1 MIGRSA
7 FALVFA
13 CAVSTG
19 AVFAAHAG
27 LQARGRGLETEAA
40 LLYVC
45 VQDEAKVAIVD
56 TASRAVVRTIDL
68 QKLGFTSTAK
78 PHYIVVEPD
87 GSAWYVSLI
96 GANRVV
102 KFDRQDRIVG
112 QFEMETPGMLA
123 LAPGNRLVA
132 TRSMSAVNPP
142 KRVAVIDRGSAGAG
156 GQAMTGE
163 EVEVLFARPHPMAAT
178 GAGYAYTGSLGVN
191 QIASI
196 ALEEA
201 KVAITSLPGSIH
213 SLVQFAVSPDG
224 KTLVASTDATGM
236 LLVFDLSAPASPK
249 LVKSVP
255 VGTMAFDP
263 VFTPDG
269 EFVWVPVKST
279 NSLVILDTR
288 TWTEAARI
296 TDTNLKQPQQIV
308 FSPDGS
314 TAFVTNN
321 NKMDH
326 MADPAH
332 AGHTMPGMDAAG
344 ALVVVNTK
352 TRAVEKAIPLG
363 KNLTG
368 MGVSASRAAR

>member
-1 MIGRSA
+1 MRGRSII
-7 FALVFA
+7 ALVFA
-13 CAVSTG
+13 WALAYAQTS
-19 AVFAAHAG
+19 
-27 LQARGRGLETEAA
+27 E

-56 TASRAVVRTIDL
+56 TAARAVVRTIDL
-68 QKLGFTSTAK
+68 QKLGFPATAK

-102 KFDRQDRIVG
+102 KFDRQDRIVA
-112 QFEMETPGMLA
+112 QYEMETPGMLA

-142 KRVAVIDRGSAGAG
+142 KRIAIIDRNTMKGD
-156 GQAMTGE
+156 

-178 GAGYAYTGSLGVN
+178 SAGYAYTGSLGVN
-191 QIASI
+191 QIATV
-196 ALEEA
+196 ALA
-201 KVAITSLPGSIH
+201 DQKVGITTLPGPVH

-224 KTLVASTDATGM
+224 TTMVASTEATGEV
-236 LLVFDLSAPASPK
+236 LLFDISAPASPK
-249 LVKSVP
+249 LVKSIP
-255 VGTMAFDP
+255 VGKMAFDP

-269 EFVWVPVKST
+269 RFVWVPVKSS

-288 TWTEAARI
+288 TGTEAGRI
-296 TDTNLKQPQQIV
+296 TDANLKQPQQIV
-308 FSPDGS
+308 FSADGA

-332 AGHTMPGMDAAG
+332 AGHEMPGPDATG
-344 ALVVVNTK
+344 ALVIVNTK
-352 TRAVEKAIPLG
+352 TRLVEKAIPLG

-368 MGVSASRAAR
+368 MGISTARTSR